1 MDQQEDTTNPRL
13 DLGCLLRSE
22 AVGDAETRK
31 QLLAQLYRELR
42 TLAHR
47 QLSGGSGRR
56 SDRTLCTT
64 ALVHEAFLRVASQRD
79 VSFEDRG
86 HFLGYAAHA
95 MRSVVIDEARRQQAE
110 KHGGR
115 MTRVQWSD
123 EANDGGI
130 GPEQLIELDHA
141 LKRLAAVDQR
151 LSDIAELRIFGGLSQ
166 VECSQILG
174 ISPRTAARLWRKTRA
189 MLGGLLVPDSES

>member
-1 MDQQEDTTNPRL
+1 MERQEETTNPRL
-13 DLGCLLRSE
+13 DLDRLLHSGE
-22 AVGDAETRK
+22 LDDADVRE
-31 QLLAQLYRELR
+31 QLLSQLYRELR
-42 TLAHR
+42 ALAHR
-47 QLSGGSGRR
+47 QLASGASRH

-86 HFLGYAAHA
+86 HFLGYAARA
-95 MRSVVIDEARRQQAE
+95 MRSVVIDEARRQQAD

-115 MTRVQWSD
+115 LTRVQWSD
-123 EANDGGI
+123 ATSEDGI
-130 GPEQLIELDHA
+130 SPEQLIELDDS
-141 LKRLAAVDQR
+141 LKRLAKVDQR
-151 LSDIAELRIFGGLSQ
+151 LSDIAELRVFGGLSQ

-189 MLGGLLVPDSES
+189 MLGSVLAPESRD